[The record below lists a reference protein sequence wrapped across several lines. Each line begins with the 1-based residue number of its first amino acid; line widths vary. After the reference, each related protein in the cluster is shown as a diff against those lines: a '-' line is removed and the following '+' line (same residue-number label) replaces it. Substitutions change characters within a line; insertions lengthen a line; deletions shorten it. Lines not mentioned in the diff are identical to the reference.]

1 MHASTHSSAQS
12 VVLAGPKNVVCCSP
26 EPCLTPTQATCLAK
40 CTCSV
45 CTASCKGKYLSSKYI
60 INGLSFDIYTFPMLV
75 CLCVRMQDLDT
86 HLIFR
91 CDDFVLCP
99 PALNVFLLDY
109 SRAIL
114 VGNAQIILVVLS
126 WKG

>member
-1 MHASTHSSAQS
+1 MSS
-12 VVLAGPKNVVCCSP
+12 VVPLSLVLPQPKLRAWLN
-26 EPCLTPTQATCLAK
+26 AR
-40 CTCSV
+40 SV
-45 CTASCKGKYLSSKYI
+45 CIASCKGKYLSSKYI

-91 CDDFVLCP
+91 CNDFVLCP

-114 VGNAQIILVVLS
+114 VGSAHIILVVLS
-126 WKG
+126 